1 VSGRIPDL
9 PLIRTDWLE
18 NAGSSSQSPGIAL
31 NAACFCT
38 RQQVQGHDAVA
49 LAGLIVCLSPPD
61 PRRLRK
67 TLTDE
72 WLGLSCSHSGYIAEY
87 GPAHGD
93 QTKRI
98 RLRHLDDAVQTDIDV
113 PAREG
118 LHRANPRWRLDADIH
133 RPWRFPFYGL
143 SSRLFPLFVLSSVK
157 LEEALAGER
166 LLKPVEKLG
175 GRIDL
180 VVMLAIGKHRH
191 LVQVFGK
198 PRCILRDRDKAVFD
212 HCGLRVQ
219 PHDLLALRL
228 VAGDTVAALAD
239 QFLDQLGARGL
250 VLNQHDIGT
259 EQVLL
264 FAHRA
269 LECGIFEPLA
279 QQTQ

>member
-1 VSGRIPDL
+1 MVGACRA
-9 PLIRTDWLE
+9 RT
-18 NAGSSSQSPGIAL
+18 
-31 NAACFCT
+31 
-38 RQQVQGHDAVA
+38 
-49 LAGLIVCLSPPD
+49 
-61 PRRLRK
+61 
-67 TLTDE
+67 
-72 WLGLSCSHSGYIAEY
+72 SGYIAEY

-113 PAREG
+113 PARGG

-250 VLNQHDIGT
+250 SSISTTLALNRFCCSRTARLSAGYSS
-259 EQVLL
+259 
-264 FAHRA
+264 RWRSR
-269 LECGIFEPLA
+269 PSR
-279 QQTQ
+279 